1 MAIFGKLRTSQL
13 KTFQEIA
20 AHYQSRFENS
30 TAYSPLIAPNSK
42 LKLCIVIPSY
52 NEAPEQTLCS
62 LGDNPVD
69 PEKVEVILVLNHSEL
84 AGEEVKNLH
93 SRQAEKYDGYQ
104 LKNGV
109 PVYVVKAFDLPA
121 KKAGV
126 GLARKIGM
134 DVGLQRF
141 WAINHDGLI
150 VCFDADSTV
159 SNNYLTELLRAEK
172 AKVSGLS
179 ITSEHPIE
187 EVENKVVK
195 NRICQY
201 ENWLRYYI
209 QALRFTGYPH
219 AYHTIGSSMV
229 SRASVYAKVGGM
241 NRKKAGEDFYFLH
254 KLIPQG
260 QFYDLTTCTV
270 FPSAR
275 TSDRVPFGTGRA
287 MMEMEAGEKDFSQ
300 VYNPKI
306 FKEIKSWLVNS
317 EVIRDADLSKWP
329 VFIQKAFL
337 EFGWTSQ
344 LEQLRKRSTSE
355 ISFQRNFYFWFD
367 GFKMLKLVHYA
378 RDNFFPNIEAYRAS
392 TEILDTQATTPL
404 ELLQELRT
412 LDRESPFTYF

>member
-30 TAYSPLIAPNSK
+30 TAYSPLIAPHSK
-42 LKLCIVIPSY
+42 LKLSIVIPSY

-93 SRQAEKYDGYQ
+93 SRQAGKYDGYQ

-121 KKAGV
+121 KNAGV

-134 DVGLQRF
+134 DIALQRF
-141 WAINHDGLI
+141 SSVNHDGLI

-159 SNNYLTELLRAEK
+159 SNNYLTELLSAEN
-172 AKVSGLS
+172 AKVNGLS
-179 ITSEHPIE
+179 IAFEHPIE
-187 EVENKVVK
+187 EVENQVIK
-195 NRICQY
+195 NKICNY

-229 SRASVYAKVGGM
+229 SLASAYAKVGGM

-287 MMEMEAGEKDFSQ
+287 MMEMEAGEKDFSE

-306 FKEIKSWLVNS
+306 FIEIKSWLANS
-317 EVIRDADLSKWP
+317 EVIRDADLSTWP
-329 VFIQKAFL
+329 EFIQQAFL
-337 EFGWTSQ
+337 EFDWTSQ
-344 LEQLRKRSTSE
+344 LEQLRKRSTSAVA
-355 ISFQRNFYFWFD
+355 FQRNFYFWFD